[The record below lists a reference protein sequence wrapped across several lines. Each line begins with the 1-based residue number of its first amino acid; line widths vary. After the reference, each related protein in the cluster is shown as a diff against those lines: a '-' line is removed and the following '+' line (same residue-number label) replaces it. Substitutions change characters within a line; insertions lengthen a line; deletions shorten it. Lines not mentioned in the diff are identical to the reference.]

1 MKRSVITSN
10 KHGISELRHDM
21 PDDARLRMLRPRTQ
35 DSGCYGKRHVKIF
48 PAGGDP
54 APPSR
59 KITFH
64 GRIQRDVSPAEKVV
78 PCCRPKTRH
87 MLGENCP
94 AAAPTTND
102 SSMSLAEQSDIPGE
116 SAAPAQP
123 ESSVETQIS
132 TEPQQTPSPT
142 QWEAGKESSSVDD
155 GSGSDFDSGS
165 SSESGDESG
174 SEMESSSGSVAPS
187 ESSPDLPSRENLS
200 VVQEVQVNQKQDSQ
214 KPGTASEE
222 PQLHLR
228 REIKLKR
235 KLLHLTLEKQ
245 KNRYLKKREH

>member
-21 PDDARLRMLRPRTQ
+21 PNDARLRMLRPRILRPRTQ
-35 DSGCYGKRHVKIF
+35 DLGCYGKRHVKIF

-54 APPSR
+54 APPPR

-64 GRIQRDVSPAEKVV
+64 GRIQRDVPPAEKVV
-78 PCCRPKTRH
+78 LCYRPKTRH

-94 AAAPTTND
+94 VVTPTTND

-123 ESSVETQIS
+123 ESSVETQTS

-142 QWEAGKESSSVDD
+142 QGEAGKESSSVDD
-155 GSGSDFDSGS
+155 WSGSDSDSGS
-165 SSESGDESG
+165 SSESGDDMKSLRDFPLQEIFPKWYRNFETSIFRQ
-174 SEMESSSGSVAPS
+174 A
-187 ESSPDLPSRENLS
+187 LS
-200 VVQEVQVNQKQDSQ
+200 LVLKIILMV
-214 KPGTASEE
+214 
-222 PQLHLR
+222 LLYYYILR
-228 REIKLKR
+228 LI
-235 KLLHLTLEKQ
+235 
-245 KNRYLKKREH
+245 